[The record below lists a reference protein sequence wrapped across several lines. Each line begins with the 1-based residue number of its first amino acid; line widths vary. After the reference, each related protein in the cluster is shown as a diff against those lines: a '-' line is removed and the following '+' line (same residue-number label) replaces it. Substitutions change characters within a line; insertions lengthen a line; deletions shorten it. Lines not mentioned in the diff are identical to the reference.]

1 MKSSKEGSSVL
12 IVGGAG
18 YIGSHI
24 NKLLHQKGYSTVVL
38 DNLVYGHQEAVK
50 WGVLEIGDLSDV
62 DRLNELFQ
70 KYRFQAVFHFA
81 AYAYV
86 GESVK
91 HPAKYYHNNVANT
104 LHLLDT
110 MVRYKVR
117 NIIFSSSCATY
128 GVPKDMPIT
137 EAMEQKPINP
147 YGASKLMVERI
158 LKDYHNA
165 YGISYLCLRYFNA
178 AGADPEGEIGESH
191 TPETHLIPLVLAAAA
206 GEQES
211 VSVFGTEYPTRDG
224 SCVRDYIHVSD
235 LADAHL
241 RAMEYILQGGE
252 STCLNLGN
260 GNGNSV
266 LEVVA
271 AAERV
276 TGKKIPVILQ
286 EKSRRSTD
294 SNRKYGIG
302 KKAIR
307 MGASL
312 QQNRKDHRRCVELVS
327 KQTILRG

>member
-1 MKSSKEGSSVL
+1 MKSSKDGSSIL

-62 DRLNELFQ
+62 DRLNKLFQ
-70 KYRFQAVFHFA
+70 KYKFQAVFHFA

-252 STCLNLGN
+252 STCLNLGY

-266 LEVVA
+266 LEVIA

-276 TGKKIPVILQ
+276 TGKKIPVILK
-286 EKSRRSTD
+286 EKRAGD
-294 SNRKYGIG
+294 PPILIG
-302 KKAIR
+302 SMELAKKLLGWEPHYSKIEKIIEDAWNWY
-307 MGASL
+307 
-312 QQNRKDHRRCVELVS
+312 QN
-327 KQTILRG
+327 KQY